1 MQGGDPR
8 RRTSRERVVDAL
20 RDRGPLSRAD
30 IARHAALSRAT
41 VSSVLGE
48 LQEAGLVTE
57 ANGAPPENG
66 QGRPASQLR
75 LDPSAG
81 IAVGI
86 DFGKRHLRVAVA
98 DLGHQILAERR
109 EDMQPDSA
117 AAEVMDLAAKL
128 VAELLEDAGVDRSR
142 VIGVAMGI
150 PGPIDPESGELGS
163 TTILPGWVGLRA
175 REEMS
180 ERLGLEVAVDNDANL
195 GVLSEWTW
203 GAASDCANVVYLKVS
218 TGIGAGL
225 IVDGRLFHGAGGTA
239 GEIGHTIIDPTGPVC
254 RCGNRGCLEM
264 LVGAPA
270 LIELLRPTH
279 GELSIRQIV
288 DAAAGDSAAC
298 RRVLAEAGSAIG
310 TAAANVCNLI
320 NPERIV
326 VGGDLAAADDLLLA
340 PLREAV
346 ERSAIPS
353 AARDVEVVQGTLG
366 QRAEVLGA
374 VALGLRASASSL
386 LRQEGAPT

>member
-1 MQGGDPR
+1 MSGGDRR
-8 RRTSRERVVDAL
+8 RRTSRERVIGAL
-20 RDRGPLSRAD
+20 RDRGPLSRAE

-57 ANGAPPENG
+57 MNGAPAEAG
-66 QGRPASQLR
+66 QGRPASLLR

-81 IAVGI
+81 TAVGI

-98 DLGHQILAERR
+98 DLGHQVLAERR
-109 EDMQPDSA
+109 EDMQPDRA
-117 AAEVMDLAAKL
+117 AAEDMDLAAEL
-128 VAELLEDAGVDRSR
+128 VEAVLAEAGVERSS
-142 VIGVAMGI
+142 VVGVGMGI

-163 TTILPGWVGLRA
+163 STILPGWVGVRA
-175 REEMS
+175 RQAMG
-180 ERLGLEVAVDNDANL
+180 ERLGLEVSVDNDANL

-203 GAASDCANVVYLKVS
+203 GAAQGCANAVYLKAS

-225 IVDGRLFHGAGGTA
+225 ILDGRLFHGAGGTA

-279 GELSIRQIV
+279 GELSIRELV
-288 DAAAGDSAAC
+288 AAARSDSTPC
-298 RRVLAEAGSAIG
+298 RRVIAEAGAAIG
-310 TAAANVCNLI
+310 TATANLCNLI

-326 VGGDLAAADDLLLA
+326 VGGDLAAAGELLLA
-340 PLREAV
+340 PLREAL

-353 AARDVEVVQGTLG
+353 AGRDVEVVQGTLG
-366 QRAEVLGA
+366 DRAEVLGA
-374 VALGLRASASSL
+374 VALVLRDPASSL
-386 LRQEGAPT
+386 LGQQAKT

>member
-150 PGPIDPESGELGS
+150 PGPIDPESVELGS

-386 LRQEGAPT
+386 LRQKGAPT

>member
-1 MQGGDPR
+1 
-8 RRTSRERVVDAL
+8 VIAAL
-20 RDRGPLSRAD
+20 RDKGPLSRAD
-30 IARHAALSRAT
+30 IARDAALSRAT

-48 LQEAGLVTE
+48 LQDAGLVTE
-57 ANGAPPENG
+57 ANGTPPETG
-66 QGRPASQLR
+66 HGRPASLLR

-98 DLGHQILAERR
+98 DLGHRVLAERR
-109 EDMQPDSA
+109 EDMQPDEA
-117 AAEVMDLAAKL
+117 AAEDMDLAAD
-128 VAELLEDAGVDRSR
+128 VVEELLAEAGVERSSG
-142 VIGVAMGI
+142 IGVGMGI

-163 TTILPGWVGLRA
+163 STILPGWMGVRA
-175 REEMS
+175 REAMS
-180 ERLGLEVAVDNDANL
+180 ERLGLEVSVDNDANL
-195 GVLSEWTW
+195 GVLAEWTW
-203 GAASDCANVVYLKVS
+203 GAAQGCGNAVYVKAS

-225 IVDGRLFHGAGGTA
+225 ILEGRLFHGAGGTA

-279 GELSIRQIV
+279 GELSIRELV
-288 DAAAGDSAAC
+288 AAARDDSAAP
-298 RRVLAEAGSAIG
+298 RRVIAEAGTAIG
-310 TAAANVCNLI
+310 TAAANLCNVI

-326 VGGDLAAADDLLLA
+326 VGGDLAAADELLLA
-340 PLREAV
+340 PLREAL

-353 AARDVEVVQGTLG
+353 AARDVEVVRGTLG
-366 QRAEVLGA
+366 ERAAVLGA
-374 VALGLRASASSL
+374 VALVLRDPAYELFGREQA
-386 LRQEGAPT
+386 QK